1 MHEYHLIQ
9 SVLKTIASKTAGMPG
24 IKKISSIRL
33 TLGQLKMVS
42 KESFSEIFKELS
54 KGTACEG
61 AALDITEVPGD
72 VLVIEDIE
80 AECD

>member
-9 SVLKTIASKTAGMPG
+9 TILKTISEKTAGMSG

-54 KGTACEG
+54 KGTMCEG
-61 AALDITEVPGD
+61 AKLDIEEVPGD
-72 VLVIEDIE
+72 VLVVEHIE
-80 AECD
+80 AEFE